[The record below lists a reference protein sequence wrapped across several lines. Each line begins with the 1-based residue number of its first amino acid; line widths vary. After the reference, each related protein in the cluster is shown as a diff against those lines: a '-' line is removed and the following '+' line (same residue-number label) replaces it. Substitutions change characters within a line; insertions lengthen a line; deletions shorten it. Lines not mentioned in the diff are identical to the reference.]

1 MKTVLLGKGKN
12 YSDEAHVLHFFL
24 FDDARSINTVGLR
37 DWVQILIPGKIR
49 TAFTVKPLISA

>member
-37 DWVQILIPGKIR
+37 DWVQ
-49 TAFTVKPLISA
+49 AY